1 MRADLW
7 QVCCLISSMALH
19 MMTADISICI
29 AGGGHRMPG
38 INLDPSCLTL
48 DTLTSKQV
56 IHYQQISKG
65 HRFDFGSEKKNYF
78 Q

>member
-1 MRADLW
+1 
-7 QVCCLISSMALH
+7 MALH

-38 INLDPSCLTL
+38 INLDPSC
-48 DTLTSKQV
+48 KQV

-65 HRFDFGSEKKNYF
+65 HRFDFGSEKKNYLK
-78 Q
+78 